1 MFLLASQCNNAHG
14 IGSVMQHS
22 GFQPISYRYLV
33 PRDASFPIIY
43 HNFQI
48 THNSYILAALER
60 LPIRTS
66 HIFSGND
73 VTGSKENNLIS

>member
-43 HNFQI
+43 QKFEI
-48 THNSYILAALER
+48 THNSYILAALES
-60 LPIRTS
+60 LPIRTL
-66 HIFSGND
+66 HIFSGKD